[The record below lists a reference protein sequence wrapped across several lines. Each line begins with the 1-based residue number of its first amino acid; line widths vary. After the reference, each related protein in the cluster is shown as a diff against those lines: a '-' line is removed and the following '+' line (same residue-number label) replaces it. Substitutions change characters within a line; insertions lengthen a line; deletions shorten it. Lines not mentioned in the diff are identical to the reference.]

1 MMFIRKSSLF
11 NNLNIPRISAGFGI
25 AIGILVMIGWVANI
39 RTLQTL
45 LPQLASMKFNTALC
59 FFLLGFALLAI
70 DKGWGQKSGV
80 WIILPLLVILIGVLS
95 LAAYQLQATL
105 FLDELFSKD
114 PYTAPDAY
122 PGRMSS
128 GTATNFVL
136 IAVALS
142 LHRKFP
148 RWAESL
154 AVLANFIGLAAV
166 LGYLFDFGG
175 LYQVTFFNTMAIHT
189 AVLFML
195 LSVGTIFVIPRG
207 LIHFLFV
214 QKDPSGTAIR
224 YLMPAA
230 LFIPAFCG
238 WLVWRGHV
246 LDVYGIVFATILLTL
261 VTIIIM
267 SGLSLIYALTAHHWY
282 VRHQAIQEQLTNNRI
297 ALIQVEQEHAILEM
311 KERFLAMLSHDIRNP
326 AAVILTSSDILV
338 TYEERL
344 DAEKRVRHL
353 SRIRNQANTILN
365 LVEDMMLINSTQTN
379 TFPFNPAKD
388 DLVAFCRES
397 FQKFAE
403 MESDKPHHFS
413 AKLPDAPVEMAF
425 DQRLI
430 NRLLENLLR
439 NAVKYSPDGGEITLG
454 ISRNAEHVVLMVSD
468 TGIGIPQTQQ
478 NRLFQLFSRASNVG
492 TIPGYGLGLA
502 IVKQI
507 VDVHHGQIEVQS
519 VEGKGTT
526 FRIILPMSLNDK
538 LQKSS
543 VSMVEG

>member
-1 MMFIRKSSLF
+1 MMTNQKFVSLH
-11 NNLNIPRISAGFGI
+11 NLSIPRISAGFGI
-25 AIGILVMIGWVANI
+25 AIGIIVMFGWVANI

-59 FFLLGFALLAI
+59 FFLLAFALLAI
-70 DKGWGQKSGV
+70 DMGWGQKSGV

-95 LAAYQLQATL
+95 LAAYQLKSPL

-136 IAVALS
+136 IAVALA
-142 LHRKFP
+142 LHRKSP
-148 RWAESL
+148 RWAE
-154 AVLANFIGLAAV
+154 AVAVTANFIGLAAV

-189 AVLFML
+189 AVTFMI
-195 LSVGTIFVIPRG
+195 LSVGVIFVIPDG
-207 LIHFLFV
+207 LICHLIS
-214 QKDPSGTAIR
+214 QRDPSGTAIR
-224 YLMPAA
+224 YLMTAA
-230 LFIPAFCG
+230 LIIPTLFG
-238 WLVWRGHV
+238 WLVWRGYTQ
-246 LDVYGIVFATILLTL
+246 DAYGVVFAAILLTL
-261 VTIIIM
+261 LTIIIM
-267 SGLSLIYALTAHHWY
+267 SGLSLVYALTAHQWY

-326 AAVILTSSDILV
+326 AAVIITSSDILV

-344 DAEKRVRHL
+344 NAEKRVRHL

-379 TFPFNPAKD
+379 NFPFNPVKD
-388 DLVAFCRES
+388 DLVAFCRER
-397 FQKFAE
+397 FQKFVE
-403 MESDKPHHFS
+403 IESDKPHHFS
-413 AKLPDAPVEMAF
+413 AQLPDAPLEMTF

-454 ISRNAEHVVLMVSD
+454 MSRNAEDVVLTVSD
-468 TGIGIPQTQQ
+468 TGIGIPQAQQ

-526 FRIILPMSLNDK
+526 FRIILPMSLNNK

-543 VSMVEG
+543 VSIVND